1 MSDPGDLDPLTG
13 MNTSPER
20 FYYAY
25 DNDGG
30 TIGSFETQ
38 QEATAA
44 EDAYAQEKLGKP
56 PIMGPSPSYGG
67 GGGGGGGGLISK
79 VFGWTVFIIV
89 VLFILLLLALW
100 LFPHGNQ

>member
-1 MSDPGDLDPLTG
+1 MSDPGDRDPLTG
-13 MNTSPER
+13 MDTSPER

-30 TIGSFETQ
+30 TIGSFGTQ
-38 QEATAA
+38 QEATDA
-44 EDAYAQEKLGKP
+44 EHAYAQEKLGKLSP
-56 PIMGPSPSYGG
+56 MGPSLRY

-79 VFGWTVFIIV
+79 IFGWTVFIIV
-89 VLFILLLLALW
+89 VLFVLLLLALW